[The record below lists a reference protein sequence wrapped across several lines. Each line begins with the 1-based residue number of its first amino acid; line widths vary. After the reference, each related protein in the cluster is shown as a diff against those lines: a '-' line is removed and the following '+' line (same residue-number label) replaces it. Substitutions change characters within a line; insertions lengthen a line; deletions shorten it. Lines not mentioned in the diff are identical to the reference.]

1 MKPVVRVVWISRA
14 NVFLLIFLGAKLK
27 FTMAGEKFSVCE
39 MTSKC
44 YAGRRF
50 FDRDMPAFN
59 DIAPDRPLVAT
70 YSPGQKWICTYKC
83 SPAE

>member
-50 FDRDMPAFN
+50 FDRDMPALQRYCPRQTPGRNVF
-59 DIAPDRPLVAT
+59 ARPEMDMHV
-70 YSPGQKWICTYKC
+70 
-83 SPAE
+83 